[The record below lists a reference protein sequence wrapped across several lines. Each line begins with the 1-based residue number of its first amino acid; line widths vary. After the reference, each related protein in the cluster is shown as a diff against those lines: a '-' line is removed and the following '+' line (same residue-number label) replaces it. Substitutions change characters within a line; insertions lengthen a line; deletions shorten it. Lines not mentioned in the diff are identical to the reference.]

1 MALKD
6 EIEAMAQ
13 FCVHLRSVWRHYE
26 ILFEEGELRRTLLHR
41 IAPVLFGDLNQLFI
55 EQLVLQICR
64 LTDPPVTMGRTN
76 LTIDY
81 VIREADF
88 SGAPGDQAR
97 IKKLRDSI
105 HQFRSKI
112 VPARN
117 RLIGHLDRDDVMA
130 GQPLGPASEAEWKQF
145 WDDLEQF
152 LHLVHT
158 RYVDPGGHFML
169 NAVGMISDANSLVK
183 ALKESTYFH
192 RALDDHIITRRVA
205 DIGFDSEFTN
215 A

>member
-6 EIEAMAQ
+6 EIEAMAN

-26 ILFEEGELRRTLLHR
+26 ILFEEGDLRRTLLHR
-41 IAPVLFGDLNQLFI
+41 IAPVFFGDLNQLLI

-64 LTDPPVTMGRTN
+64 LTDPPVTMRRTN

-81 VIREADF
+81 VMREADF
-88 SGAPGDQAR
+88 SGAPEDLAR
-97 IKKLRDSI
+97 VTALRDSI

-112 VPARN
+112 IPARN
-117 RLIGHLDRDDVMA
+117 RLIGHLDRDAVMT
-130 GQPLGPASEAEWKQF
+130 GQPLGPASESEWTQF

-152 LHLVHT
+152 LQVVYT
-158 RYVDPGGHFML
+158 RYVDSSGVFML
-169 NAVGMISDANSLVK
+169 NDVGMISDADSLVK

-192 RALDDHIITRRVA
+192 RTLDNHALTQQVA
-205 DIGFDSEFTN
+205 DIGFNSEFTN

>member
-6 EIEAMAQ
+6 EIEAMTN
-13 FCVHLRSVWRHYE
+13 FCVHLRSVFRHYE

-41 IAPVLFGDLNQLFI
+41 TAPVFFGDLNQLLI

-88 SGAPGDQAR
+88 SGAPEDHAR
-97 IKKLRDSI
+97 VSALRDRI

-112 VPARN
+112 LPARN
-117 RLIGHLDRDDVMA
+117 RLIGHLDLVAAMA
-130 GQPLGPASEAEWKQF
+130 GQPLGPASDAEWAQF

-152 LHLVHT
+152 LHLVYT

-169 NAVGMISDANSLVK
+169 NDVGMISDADSLVK

-192 RALDDHIITRRVA
+192 RALNDHSLTQRLA
-205 DIGFDSEFTN
+205 DIGFNSEFSD

>member
-6 EIEAMAQ
+6 EIEAMAH

-41 IAPVLFGDLNQLFI
+41 IAPVFFGDLNQLLI

-81 VIREADF
+81 VIGEADF
-88 SGAPGDQAR
+88 SGAPADQAR
-97 IKKLRDSI
+97 IKTLRDGI
-105 HQFRSKI
+105 HDFRSKI

-117 RLIGHLDRDDVMA
+117 RLIGHLDRDAVMA
-130 GQPLGPASEAEWKQF
+130 GQPLGPASDAEWKQF

-152 LHLVHT
+152 LQLVHT
-158 RYVDPGGHFML
+158 RYVDPNGHFML
-169 NAVGMISDANSLVK
+169 NDVGTSSDADSLVE

-192 RALDDHIITRRVA
+192 HALNDHALTQRVA
-205 DIGFDSEFTN
+205 DIGFSSEFSN

>member
-6 EIEAMAQ
+6 EIEAMAH
-13 FCVHLRSVWRHYE
+13 FCAHLRSIWRHYE

-41 IAPVLFGDLNQLFI
+41 IAPVFFGDLNQLLI

-88 SGAPGDQAR
+88 SGAPEELAR
-97 IKKLRDSI
+97 AKALRDNI

-112 VPARN
+112 APARN
-117 RLIGHLDRDDVMA
+117 RLIGHLDRDAVMA

-152 LHLVHT
+152 LHMVHT

-169 NAVGMISDANSLVK
+169 NEVGMI
-183 ALKESTYFH
+183 
-192 RALDDHIITRRVA
+192 A
-205 DIGFDSEFTN
+205 DSWRSRPS
-215 A
+215 